1 MKKLV
6 DNPKI
11 IGPFD
16 IEDAPVSKKL
26 KKDLAHLNSLKQ
38 FKITVFDDDTD
49 EIFHINT
56 EDQKRNKKS
65 T

>member
-1 MKKLV
+1 MKKLE
-6 DNPKI
+6 NGTKI
-11 IGPFD
+11 TGPFD

-49 EIFHINT
+49 EIFHV
-56 EDQKRNKKS
+56 NKKNKKVDI
-65 T
+65 